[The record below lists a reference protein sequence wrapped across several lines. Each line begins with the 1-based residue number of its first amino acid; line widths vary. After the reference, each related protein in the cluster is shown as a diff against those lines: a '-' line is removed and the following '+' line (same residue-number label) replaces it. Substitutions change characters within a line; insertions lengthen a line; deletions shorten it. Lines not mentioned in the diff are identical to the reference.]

1 MRHWRMLGHAFH
13 RNPHFTEE
21 LQHLLKDEEYRA
33 LQLAL
38 LFRPEQGVLIPG
50 SGGLRKIRWSQKGK
64 GKRGGCR
71 VIYYWD
77 KKQETF
83 YMLLAYAK
91 SKQED
96 LTPTQ
101 MKVLTKLVKE
111 ELK

>member
-1 MRHWRMLGHAFH
+1 MRFIET
-13 RNPHFTEE
+13 PIFTKE
-21 LQHLLKDEEYRA
+21 LQHLLEDEEYRA

-50 SGGLRKIRWSQKGK
+50 AGGLRKLRWSQKGK

-77 KKQETF
+77 KKHETF

>member
-1 MRHWRMLGHAFH
+1 MGWL
-13 RNPHFTEE
+13 
-21 LQHLLKDEEYRA
+21 
-33 LQLAL
+33 
-38 LFRPEQGVLIPG
+38 
-50 SGGLRKIRWSQKGK
+50 
-64 GKRGGCR
+64 R

-77 KKQETF
+77 KKQQIF

-96 LTPTQ
+96 LTPLQ

>member
-1 MRHWRMLGHAFH
+1 MRFIET
-13 RNPHFTEE
+13 PIFTEE

-111 ELK
+111 DLK

>member
-1 MRHWRMLGHAFH
+1 MRFIET
-13 RNPHFTEE
+13 PIFTEE
-21 LQHLLKDEEYRA
+21 LQHLLEDEEYRA

-50 SGGLRKIRWSQKGK
+50 SGGLRKIRWGQKGK

-77 KKQETF
+77 KKKETF
-83 YMLLAYAK
+83 YMLLVFAK

-111 ELK
+111 